1 MPAIVTVVHQQHQ
14 EYQQNPK
21 QDASNSWVTNSP
33 TDKIGEKFV
42 QQRKPCDISKDKNT
56 TG

>member
-1 MPAIVTVVHQQHQ
+1 MG
-14 EYQQNPK
+14 YQLAK
-21 QDASNSWVTNSP
+21 K